1 MARTRSKPSKAAPKE
16 TSSPPEEALPAKKL
30 PPSDASPP
38 KLFVLPKDTSKDTRI
53 VTLDNPVNGAPSRYL
68 FCPEKGFY
76 EFTRIA
82 APRKMPRSWLITT
95 EKSLEASPS
104 TEEETNSSA
113 ESELDLGTGYITKSS
128 DLYIA
133 TPMDILFLL
142 LPALAPKS
150 AKDTKQLFLSL
161 DDHLDTLVASS
172 RQLKV
177 LLSQFPSLR
186 TRIEKRMPA
195 FCDTVDAGDESMY
208 RLSHEKL
215 LKQLLTKA
223 QRMCQ
228 NGLPASMEAKFIKPA
243 LDVPILNTKRE
254 ESSISIVPASD
265 PDTQENNT
273 PIQIDSQAST
283 TTTETPSLDSQ
294 STTLSTPDIEPAAP
308 EPALPTPPEI
318 PSLLRLR
325 TSLSYLLRAYIPATL
340 HTPLNNLLD
349 SPSSTP
355 SFAPLDT
362 YLTSL
367 AALRTSAMALRSI
380 SDNTRK
386 RGYEDEEK
394 AAEREDKKRKKE
406 DEEKRKKAESR
417 SIKQLKKYF
426 FCEEDVKRMGE
437 GGSRGYGR
445 MRMFVKAG
453 KMLGAWGDGLDL
465 HVSMEGVT
473 GVRDVSAYAAI
484 SITEPRE

>member
-95 EKSLEASPS
+95 EKSLETSPS
-104 TEEETNSSA
+104 TEEGINPSA

-161 DDHLDTLVASS
+161 DDHLDTLAASS

-208 RLSHEKL
+208 RISHQKL

-228 NGLPASMEAKFIKPA
+228 NGLPASMEAKFIKPT
-243 LDVPILNTKRE
+243 LDVPILNVKRE
-254 ESSISIVPASD
+254 ESSISIA
-265 PDTQENNT
+265 PDTQETST

-294 STTLSTPDIEPAAP
+294 STTLSTPDNEPAAP

-380 SDNTRK
+380 SDNARK

-394 AAEREDKKRKKE
+394 IAEREDKKRKKE

-417 SIKQLKKYF
+417 SIKQLKKVDTSGMKKLSSF
-426 FCEEDVKRMGE
+426 FAK
-437 GGSRGYGR
+437 
-445 MRMFVKAG
+445 K
-453 KMLGAWGDGLDL
+453 
-465 HVSMEGVT
+465 T
-473 GVRDVSAYAAI
+473 
-484 SITEPRE
+484 